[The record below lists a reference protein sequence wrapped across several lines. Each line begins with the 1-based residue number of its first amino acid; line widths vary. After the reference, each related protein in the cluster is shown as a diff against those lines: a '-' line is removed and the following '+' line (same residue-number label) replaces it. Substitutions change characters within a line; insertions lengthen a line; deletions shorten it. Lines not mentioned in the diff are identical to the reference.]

1 MNSIEKKFVHNTYQ
15 KIAKEFSDTRTYIW
29 PSVKLFLDSI
39 EPFSVILEVGC
50 GNGKNLDFRKDCFNL
65 GIDLCSEF
73 CKITKNRNIESVI
86 ANNISIPFK
95 SDSVDILLSIAVI
108 HHLSTNENRIR
119 ALNEMIRI
127 LKPNGKIMIQ
137 VWAYEQHKGS
147 RRKFVK
153 GDNYVE
159 FKDKSGNLCEKRY
172 YHIFTEES
180 FQDLLAN
187 LRGII
192 IEKIYLERGN
202 WISILKKSDCNINV
216 FYNIN

>member
-1 MNSIEKKFVHNTYQ
+1 MNAIEKTFVHDTYQ

-73 CKITKNRNIESVI
+73 CKITKNKNIESLI

-95 SDSVDILLSIAVI
+95 SNSIDTLLSIAVI
-108 HHLSTNENRIR
+108 HHLSTNKNRIR

-127 LKPNGKIMIQ
+127 IKPHGKMMIQ

-147 RRKFVK
+147 RRKFVM
-153 GDNYVE
+153 GDNYVD
-159 FKDKSGNLCEKRY
+159 FKDKSGNVCEKRY
-172 YHIFTEES
+172 YHIFTEKS
-180 FQDLLAN
+180 FKELILKLPDVE
-187 LRGII
+187 
-192 IEKIYLERGN
+192 IETLYLEKGN
-202 WISILKKSDCNINV
+202 WIAVLKKT
-216 FYNIN
+216 

>member
-1 MNSIEKKFVHNTYQ
+1 MNSIEKKFVHDTYQ

-39 EPFSVILEVGC
+39 EHFSVILEVGC

-73 CKITKNRNIESVI
+73 CKITNDKTIESII

-95 SDSVDILLSIAVI
+95 TNSIDILLSIAVI

-127 LKPNGKIMIQ
+127 LKPGGKLMIQ

-147 RRKFVK
+147 RRKFEK

-159 FKDKSGNLCEKRY
+159 FKDKSGNVCEKRY
-172 YHIFTEES
+172 YYIFTEKS
-180 FQDLLAN
+180 FRELILK
-187 LRGII
+187 LRSIV
-192 IEKIYLERGN
+192 IEKIYLEKGN
-202 WISILKKSDCNINV
+202 WISIFKKKSDCKVDVVN
-216 FYNIN
+216 